1 MIQATNELVLGIE
14 LNEQYAQ
21 ITYYHQSV
29 REPMTLG
36 AASDAEHAL
45 LPMGMRQDSQGR
57 WHLWDGKSAPAAA
70 VRSAGSGKPDTK
82 EPALYGI
89 TDLYGRIARR
99 EAISCG
105 GQSYEAG
112 ELLAI
117 YFRLCMSKLK
127 LLTKETKL
135 YVMVTVRELDD
146 LQSAVIVEALERN
159 GLDRRQIFLQDYLS
173 SFFYHTINQKKELWY
188 QDVALLTYEDEA
200 IVGYV
205 LHIDRSTRPAIAA
218 VNQAARQPMD
228 EEIRAGRGDTE
239 WQKEKDRLFF
249 ELLKKVFERRNVSAS
264 YLMGDYFNKSWAE
277 RSIQFLCY
285 KRHAFQGRNLY
296 SKGACYAVMERVG
309 LIESHGIIFSGC
321 DMIERNLGMEM
332 RVRGKETYYP
342 LVNAGINWYEAH
354 HVCEFILNG
363 EREIRVLSQPMAEGE
378 SIVHMMRLP
387 GLPDRP
393 DRGTRLRMTVW
404 FSSAV
409 CCHIEVEDL
418 GFGGLYRSSG
428 LSWQRELRF

>member
-29 REPMTLG
+29 KEPMTLG
-36 AASDAEHAL
+36 ASSDAEHAL
-45 LPMGMRQDSQGR
+45 LPMGMRQDGR
-57 WHLWDGKSAPAAA
+57 GKWRLWDGKEEQAAGQQNGEKQIA
-70 VRSAGSGKPDTK
+70 QDRS
-82 EPALYGI
+82 GI
-89 TDLYGRIARR
+89 TDLYNKIARQEQVFCNGR
-99 EAISCG
+99 
-105 GQSYEAG
+105 SYAPA
-112 ELLAI
+112 ELLAA
-117 YFRLCMSKLK
+117 YFQLCLSKLK
-127 LLTKETKL
+127 LLTQETRL
-135 YVMVTVRELDD
+135 HVMATVRELDD
-146 LQSAVIVEALERN
+146 WWSTVIVEALERN
-159 GLDRRQIFLQDYLS
+159 GLDRKQIYLQDYLS

-205 LHIDRSTRPAIAA
+205 LHIDRSTRPAIAT
-218 VNQAARQPMD
+218 VTPVTRQPMN
-228 EEIRAGRGDTE
+228 EEVRAGRGDTE

-309 LIESHGIIFSGC
+309 MIEGHGIIFGGR
-321 DMIERNLGMEM
+321 DMIERNIGMEM

-342 LVNAGINWYEAH
+342 LVSAGINWYEAH

-363 EREIRVLSQPMAEGE
+363 EREIRVLSRPMAEGE
-378 SIVHMMRLP
+378 SILHTMRLP
-387 GLPDRP
+387 GLPARP
-393 DRGTRLRMTVW
+393 DRATKLRMTVW
-404 FSSAV
+404 FSSAT
-409 CCHIEVEDL
+409 CCQIEVEDL

-428 LSWQRELRF
+428 LCWKRELRF

>member
-36 AASDAEHAL
+36 ASADAEHTL
-45 LPMGMRQDSQGR
+45 LPMGMCQDSRGEWQ
-57 WHLWDGKSAPAAA
+57 LWDPQKKDGTDQMHGIDGLYEKLMRQEDILYHGRNYRPGEILAA
-70 VRSAGSGKPDTK
+70 
-82 EPALYGI
+82 
-89 TDLYGRIARR
+89 
-99 EAISCG
+99 
-105 GQSYEAG
+105 
-112 ELLAI
+112 
-117 YFRLCMSKLK
+117 YFRLCLARLK
-127 LLTKETKL
+127 LLTQGTRL
-135 YVMVTVRELDD
+135 YIMVTVHELDEPW
-146 LQSAVIVEALERN
+146 SNVIVEALELN

-188 QDVALLTYEDEA
+188 QDVALLTYEEEA
-200 IVGYV
+200 IIGYV
-205 LHIDRSTRPAIAA
+205 LHIDRSTRPAIAT
-218 VNQAARQPMD
+218 VDRVARQPVGED
-228 EEIRAGRGDTE
+228 VRAGRSEAE
-239 WQKEKDRLFF
+239 WKKEKDRLFF
-249 ELLKKVFERRNVSAS
+249 ELLKKVFERRTISAS

-285 KRHAFQGRNLY
+285 RRHAFQGMNLY
-296 SKGACYAVMERVG
+296 SRGACYAVMERIG
-309 LIESHGIIFSGC
+309 LIEDHGVIFGGH

-332 RVRGKETYYP
+332 RIRGKETYYP

-354 HVCEFILNG
+354 HVCEFILDG
-363 EREIRVLSQPMAEGE
+363 EREIRIISQPMAEGE

-387 GLPDRP
+387 GLPSRP
-393 DRGTRLRMTVW
+393 NRGTRVRMTVY
-404 FSSAV
+404 FSSAS

-428 LSWQRELRF
+428 LKWQRALYI

>member
-1 MIQATNELVLGIE
+1 MTQATNELVLGIE

-29 REPMTLG
+29 KEPMTLG
-36 AASDAEHAL
+36 ASADAEHAL
-45 LPMGMRQDSQGR
+45 LPMGMRQDSRGR
-57 WHLWDGKSAPAAA
+57 WQLWDGKDGAKETAQQQ
-70 VRSAGSGKPDTK
+70 SGV
-82 EPALYGI
+82 
-89 TDLYGRIARR
+89 TDLYNRIERKETVLCCGR
-99 EAISCG
+99 
-105 GQSYEAG
+105 SYEPQ
-112 ELLAI
+112 EFLAV
-117 YFRLCMSKLK
+117 YFQLCLSKLK
-127 LLTKETKL
+127 LLTKDTKL
-135 YVMVTVRELDD
+135 QVMVTVRELDD
-146 LQSAVIVEALERN
+146 WWSTVIVEALERN
-159 GLDRRQIFLQDYLS
+159 GLDRKQIYLQDYLS
-173 SFFYHTINQKKELWY
+173 SFYYHTINQKKELWY

-205 LHIDRSTRPAIAA
+205 LHIDRSTRPAIAT
-218 VNQAARQPMD
+218 VTPVARQLMN
-228 EEIRAGRGDTE
+228 EEVRAGRGDIE

-249 ELLKKVFERRNVSAS
+249 ELLKKVFERRNISAS

-285 KRHAFQGRNLY
+285 RRHAFQGRNLY

-309 LIESHGIIFSGC
+309 LTEGHGIIFGGR

-332 RVRGKETYYP
+332 SVRGKETYYP

-363 EREIRVLSQPMAEGE
+363 ERELRVLSQPMAEGE
-378 SIVHMMRLP
+378 KVVHMMRFP
-387 GLPDRP
+387 GLPSRP
-393 DRGTRLRMTVW
+393 ERATRLRMTVW
-404 FSSAV
+404 FSSAT

-428 LSWQRELRF
+428 LSWKRELHF

>member
-1 MIQATNELVLGIE
+1 MVLGID

-29 REPMTLG
+29 KEPMTLG
-36 AASDAEHAL
+36 ASADAEHAL
-45 LPMGMRQDSQGR
+45 LPMGMRLDAQGR
-57 WHLWDGKSAPAAA
+57 WHLWDGKSEWTNAGHKTASDRAATS
-70 VRSAGSGKPDTK
+70 RTGTRQQTDEKS
-82 EPALYGI
+82 GI
-89 TDLYGRIARR
+89 TDLYNKIERQ
-99 EAISCG
+99 ETVFSG
-105 GQSYEAG
+105 GKSYEPR
-112 ELLAI
+112 ELLAA
-117 YFRLCMSKLK
+117 YFQLCFSKLK
-127 LLTKETKL
+127 LLAQETKL
-135 YVMVTVRELDD
+135 HVMVTVRELDD
-146 LQSAVIVEALERN
+146 WWSTVLVEALEQN
-159 GLDRRQIFLQDYLS
+159 GLDRKQIYLQDYLS

-200 IVGYV
+200 IVGYL
-205 LHIDRSTRPAIAA
+205 LHIDRSTRPAIAT
-218 VNQAARQPMD
+218 VDQVARQPMN
-228 EEIRAGRGDTE
+228 EEVRAGRGDTE
-239 WQKEKDRLFF
+239 WKKEKDRLFF

-309 LIESHGIIFSGC
+309 LVESHGIIFGGR

-332 RVRGKETYYP
+332 RVRGRETYYP
-342 LVNAGINWYEAH
+342 LVSAGINWYEAH
-354 HVCEFILNG
+354 HVCEFILHG

-378 SIVHMMRLP
+378 KIVHTMRFP
-387 GLPDRP
+387 GLPARP
-393 DRGTRLRMTVW
+393 DRATRLRMTVY
-404 FSSAV
+404 FLSAT

-428 LSWQRELRF
+428 RVWQRELYF